1 MTQEE
6 AIVVASSARL
16 RFNVPP
22 GLQPV
27 PAEKWIIELVPGTG
41 PADTEIKAGPTL
53 DRVAW
58 LVKFA
63 DGPWW
68 VELAVDDETSEILR
82 VRRGR

>member
-6 AIVVASSARL
+6 AIVIASSARH
-16 RFNVPP
+16 RFNVPA
-22 GLQPV
+22 GLQPT
-27 PAEKWIIELVPGTG
+27 PPERWIIELVPGSV
-41 PADTEIKAGPTL
+41 PDDSEAKAGPTL

-58 LVKFA
+58 LVKFS

-68 VELAVDDETSEILR
+68 VELAVDDETREILR